1 MRRSRATSVGCISP
15 RSADGLRC
23 CALCRAEKSFTHR
36 HLCEFTGLDFEMAIN
51 QHYNEVLDML
61 DHLFVY
67 MFNGLKK
74 HCGAPCHA
82 VKHRQGAVLSR
93 LSPHICTEPITVRTS

>member
-1 MRRSRATSVGCISP
+1 
-15 RSADGLRC
+15 
-23 CALCRAEKSFTHR
+23 
-36 HLCEFTGLDFEMAIN
+36 MAIN

-74 HCGAPCHA
+74 HCGVPSAAVQYQAQYHA
-82 VKHRQGAVLSR
+82 FHHISAV
-93 LSPHICTEPITVRTS
+93 TSVLN

>member
-1 MRRSRATSVGCISP
+1 
-15 RSADGLRC
+15 
-23 CALCRAEKSFTHR
+23 
-36 HLCEFTGLDFEMAIN
+36 MAIN

-74 HCGAPCHA
+74 HCGVPSAA
-82 VKHRQGAVLSR
+82 VQHQQGPVLSC
-93 LSPHICTEPITVRTS
+93 LSSQICPNPITGRTFWPGMRTLLCQPHICLETLMSVLLCFLPAFGVRKALTRLMPAQRRS

>member
-1 MRRSRATSVGCISP
+1 
-15 RSADGLRC
+15 
-23 CALCRAEKSFTHR
+23 
-36 HLCEFTGLDFEMAIN
+36 MAIN

-74 HCGAPCHA
+74 HCGALTDA
-82 VKHRQGAVLSR
+82 VRLSPSIRPQSPHSGHTVLSSVFVLLCYPHVCPERPMEILSR
-93 LSPHICTEPITVRTS
+93 LGPISVAMRR

>member
-1 MRRSRATSVGCISP
+1 MRRSRATRAGCISP
-15 RSADGLRC
+15 RSADGVRC
-23 CALCRAEKSFTHR
+23 CAFRRAEKSFTHR

-74 HCGAPCHA
+74 HCGALLYA
-82 VKHRQGAVLSR
+82 VQSAGLSAIVPVIPY
-93 LSPHICTEPITVRTS
+93 LY